1 MAQTNVNIR
10 MDESTKKAFDA
21 FCNEIGLSVSSVFNM
36 FAKTVVREQRIPFE
50 ITTEVPNKE
59 AIIAMNEYYEMKEH
73 PENYKKYS
81 SFKELRNEVL
91 TDK

>member
-21 FCNEIGLSVSSVFNM
+21 FCSEIGLSVSSVFNM

-50 ITTEVPNKE
+50 ITTEVPNDTTKR
-59 AIIAMNEYYEMKEH
+59 AI
-73 PENYKKYS
+73 ENARNGIGLS
-81 SFKELRNEVL
+81 REFHSVTELMEDLNA
-91 TDK
+91 DD

>member
-59 AIIAMNEYYEMKEH
+59 AIIAMNEYYEMMEH
-73 PENYKKYS
+73 PEKYKRYS
-81 SFKELRNEVL
+81 SFKEALKDVL
-91 TDK
+91 KDA

>member
-21 FCNEIGLSVSSVFNM
+21 FCSEIGLSVSSVFNM

-50 ITTEVPNKE
+50 ISAEIPNKKTRK
-59 AIIAMNEYYEMKEH
+59 AI
-73 PENYKKYS
+73 ENARNGV
-81 SFKELRNEVL
+81 ELSREFHSVSELMEDLNA
-91 TDK
+91 DD

>member
-50 ITTEVPNKE
+50 ISAEIPNKKTRK
-59 AIIAMNEYYEMKEH
+59 AI
-73 PENYKKYS
+73 ENARNGV
-81 SFKELRNEVL
+81 ELSREFHSVSELMEDLNA
-91 TDK
+91 DD

>member
-21 FCNEIGLSVSSVFNM
+21 FCSEIGLSVSSVFNM

-50 ITTEVPNKE
+50 ITADIPNDETKR
-59 AIIAMNEYYEMKEH
+59 AI
-73 PENYKKYS
+73 ENVRKGQGLS
-81 SFKELRNEVL
+81 RGFNSVAELMEDL
-91 TDK
+91 YADD